1 MEVELLYIVK
11 LSTAVAGAGEEVLGH
26 LTQCL
31 ADEELAVG
39 LVVFSI
45 SCFKV
50 AGAHNHS
57 GELPV
62 VGLPGFCYYEVVPC
76 VDALEQGQRWRVLDF
91 Q

>member
-1 MEVELLYIVK
+1 MEVELLLIVK
-11 LSTAVAGAGEEVLGH
+11 LNAVAGAGEEVQGH

-31 ADEELAVG
+31 ADRELAVG
-39 LVVFSI
+39 LVFFSI
-45 SCFKV
+45 SCSKV
-50 AGAHNHS
+50 GGAHNHS

-76 VDALEQGQRWRVLDF
+76 VDAVEQGQRWRVLDF